1 MNTLIFQL
9 ITSQVIVALIIL
21 AVFTVA
27 AGITLILSKY
37 PKVYHVYVGLIIG
50 MFATIVWVNNS
61 SIPGIII
68 ASGIYALMVAYLIIM
83 LNPKSRISI
92 WLNKIAIKIN
102 LKTLNWTLQLKSWN
116 PSLLSIVLVL
126 SLGAVFHFLL
136 FWVFYHVLQFY
147 ALGSILALIGLTLLF
162 IGLILQY
169 KRFETKDKLRSF
181 LLLVAFLTYFMRVP
195 LLFLRIL
202 ILIFHFDNIF

>member
-1 MNTLIFQL
+1 MITLIFQN
-9 ITSQVIVALIIL
+9 ITLQIFVTLIIL
-21 AVFTVA
+21 AVFTLA
-27 AGITLILSKY
+27 AGITLILTKY
-37 PKVYHVYVGLIIG
+37 PKIYHIYAGLIIG
-50 MFATIVWVNNS
+50 IIATIVWMNNS
-61 SIPGIII
+61 SITGIII
-68 ASGIYALMVAYLIIM
+68 AGCIYALMGAYLIIM

-116 PSLLSIVLVL
+116 PSIFAIVLVL

-136 FWVFYHVLQFY
+136 FWLFYDVLQFY

-169 KRFETKDKLRSF
+169 KRFETKNKLRSF
-181 LLLVAFLTYFMRVP
+181 LLLISFTLYFTWQY
-195 LLFLRIL
+195 FYYFYKL
-202 ILIFHFDNIF
+202 ISSF